1 MNWYHRWAQM
11 FLTVCNGWRGTF
23 AVKMGEL
30 IPSLK
35 DKNIYIKH
43 QKSENLSQPQLNTI
57 FHIMENVMG
66 NRDEVT
72 TEEKKALVQYQKSF
86 LNKRILQEWKKIRP
100 SLYIRQD
107 GVAQDDVIEAAFLK
121 MKPVLYKSFYES
133 YEGRSVTINAFTLR
147 AFVWNREYITRKFG
161 LIEDH
166 QYWLEILEMI
176 DDIKKNAF
184 QTKKKSL
191 F

>member
-1 MNWYHRWAQM
+1 MNWYHRWAQL
-11 FLTVCNGWRGTF
+11 FLKVCNGWRGTV

-35 DKNIYIKH
+35 HQNIYVRHRKP
-43 QKSENLSQPQLNTI
+43 ENLSPPQLNTI
-57 FHIMENVMG
+57 FHIMDQIAG
-66 NRDEVT
+66 SKGEVT
-72 TEEKKALVQYQKSF
+72 KEEQKAFVQYQKSF

-100 SLYIRQD
+100 GIYVRQH
-107 GVAQDDVIEAAFLK
+107 GVAQDELMEAAFLK
-121 MKPVLYKSFYES
+121 MKPILYKSFYES
-133 YEGRSVTINAFTLR
+133 CQGQAVVINAFTLR
-147 AFVWNREYITRKFG
+147 AFVWNHEYLTRKFG
-161 LIEDH
+161 LVEDH

>member
-1 MNWYHRWAQM
+1 MNWYHRWARL
-11 FLTVCNGWRGTF
+11 FLKVCNGWRGTI

-35 DKNIYIKH
+35 HQNIYVRHRKP
-43 QKSENLSQPQLNTI
+43 ENLSPPQLNTI
-57 FHIMENVMG
+57 FHIMDQIAG
-66 NRDEVT
+66 SKGEVT
-72 TEEKKALVQYQKSF
+72 KEEQKAFFQYQKSF

-100 SLYIRQD
+100 GIYVRQ
-107 GVAQDDVIEAAFLK
+107 GGAAQDELMEAAFLK
-121 MKPVLYKSFYES
+121 MKPILYKSFYES
-133 YEGRSVTINAFTLR
+133 CQGQAVVINAFTLR
-147 AFVWNREYITRKFG
+147 AFVWNHEYLTRKFG
-161 LIEDH
+161 LVEDH